1 MKIELFEIPIRDV
14 AKGYRDSQEQGVI
27 GYDGKL
33 NIRPA
38 YQREFIYKDDSFFVK
53 IKI

>member
-1 MKIELFEIPIRDV
+1 MKIELNRIKISELIS
-14 AKGYRDSQEQGVI
+14 GYKNEPEDGVV

-38 YQREFIYKDDSFFVK
+38 YQRELSE
-53 IKI
+53 